1 MKKQQTFSDI
11 EYSNRKRKTKRERF
25 LEMMDKII
33 PWEAFVELVRPHY
46 YAGKRGRPPVGIEI
60 MLRMY
65 FLQTWFSLSDE
76 VVEDSIYD
84 SYAFRAFDRYQLYRQ
99 DKPPMQQPCAT
110 SVKYW
115 KKTL

>member
-1 MKKQQTFSDI
+1 MNKQQTFSGI
-11 EYSNRKRKTKRERF
+11 EYSNRKRKTKREIF

-84 SYAFRAFDRYQLYRQ
+84 IYSFRTFVGINVIDKTSPRCNNPVQL
-99 DKPPMQQPCAT
+99 P
-110 SVKYW
+110 
-115 KKTL
+115 